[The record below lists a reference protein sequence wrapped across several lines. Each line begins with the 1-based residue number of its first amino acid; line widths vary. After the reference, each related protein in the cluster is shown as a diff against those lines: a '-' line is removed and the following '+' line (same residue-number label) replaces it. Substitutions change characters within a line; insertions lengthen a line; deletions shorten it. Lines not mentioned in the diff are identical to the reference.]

1 MNRNFKR
8 DLGQLRE
15 VFSFLDTFADGEG
28 IGTPTILPMRLAVE
42 ELFTNM
48 VRHNAAS
55 RSDISISL
63 SCVNDSLTAVLT
75 DLDVAEPFDPT
86 KHTEVDTTAKLD
98 DREAGGLGIH
108 LVKRMVDEIHY
119 HYSATN
125 RRSQITLIKSIN
137 SRHA

>member
-15 VFSFLDTFADGEG
+15 VFSFLDSFAETERLDAS
-28 IGTPTILPMRLAVE
+28 TVLPMRLAVE

-63 SCVNDSLTAVLT
+63 DRVNDSLTAVLT

-86 KHTEVDTTAKLD
+86 KYDEVDTTAKLD

-137 SRHA
+137 AKHA